1 MTVYNPQ
8 QIRDVILKCGLNY
21 KESNEKDIKRNYVHP
36 SGSVVHLDMNKNY
49 IEEEINSLVT
59 QIGISLEQFEQLYKQ
74 NLIL

>member
-21 KESNEKDIKRNYVHP
+21 KESNEKDIMRNYIHP
-36 SGSVVHLDMNKNY
+36 SGSVVQLDMNKNY
-49 IEEEINSLVT
+49 AEEEINSLVT

-74 NLIL
+74 NLVL